1 MCHLGSNLPLLL
13 FITLSTLYRYHPRCF
28 AIILAS
34 QDLTILLMNA
44 GGMGF
49 KFYLEITVA
58 TLYCCTARQHW
69 AIFHRHG
76 LRVFFLACSTCLY
89 YKYLVFIEYISEQ
102 AWACQQH
109 CILLVYKVVN

>member
-1 MCHLGSNLPLLL
+1 MCHLVSPPVCKIGLFAHIISGQGSNLPLLL

-76 LRVFFLACSTCLY
+76 LRVFFWLVVLVCITNTLY
-89 YKYLVFIEYISEQ
+89 L
-102 AWACQQH
+102 
-109 CILLVYKVVN
+109 